1 MASRHRPSWRCADGQ
16 GRGCYAAVM
25 SRERRTYTFVVVVE
39 PAEDAWHAYCP
50 TLLDYGAATWGS
62 TREEAREHL
71 REMVVMIVERL
82 AEENVAMLA
91 APADPAPMP
100 LEQLVVTVGV
110 PSA

>member
-1 MASRHRPSWRCADGQ
+1 
-16 GRGCYAAVM
+16 M

-39 PAEDAWHAYCP
+39 PTEDAWHAYCP

-100 LEQLVVTVGV
+100 MEQLVVTVGV

>member
-1 MASRHRPSWRCADGQ
+1 
-16 GRGCYAAVM
+16 
-25 SRERRTYTFVVVVE
+25 
-39 PAEDAWHAYCP
+39 
-50 TLLDYGAATWGS
+50 
-62 TREEAREHL
+62 
-71 REMVVMIVERL
+71 MIVERL

>member
-1 MASRHRPSWRCADGQ
+1 
-16 GRGCYAAVM
+16 M
-25 SRERRTYTFVVVVE
+25 SRELRTYTLAVVVE
-39 PAEDAWHAYCP
+39 PAEDAWHACWP
-50 TLLDYGAATWGS
+50 TLLDDGAATWGS

-110 PSA
+110 PIA